1 MATYPVINKETG
13 EQKEVVLSV
22 HKWNEWC
29 KDNPDWTRDWSDP
42 STAPM
47 ATEVGDWKDK
57 LRNLLEEYNFETES
71 KISKNILENFEKE
84 VENFKQ
90 ICPIEM
96 LDKLESPI
104 NLRKG
109 KQQAI

>member
-29 KDNPDWTRDWSDP
+29 NENPNWTRDWSDP

-47 ATEVGDWKDK
+47 ATDVGDWKDK
-57 LRNLLEEYNFETES
+57 LRRTKPGWNDVLHKAS
-71 KISKNILENFEKE
+71 
-84 VENFKQ
+84 Q
-90 ICPIEM
+90 APGAP
-96 LDKLESPI
+96 KLT
-104 NLRKG
+104 L
-109 KQQAI
+109 